1 MGQTRGDSTDPR
13 LGPDTEAAAASG
25 HSGAATL
32 LNTGQRTHKKWGN
45 PIQKYFIPLHVPT
58 EIANM
63 LISFNASYVVVN
75 IFFFKYFSVAN
86 LFCLR
91 INGLWHM
98 RATFNLNIF

>member
-25 HSGAATL
+25 HSGATTL

-45 PIQKYFIPLHVPT
+45 PIQKYFISLHVPT
-58 EIANM
+58 EIANV
-63 LISFNASYVVVN
+63 LTPFNASFVVVN
-75 IFFFKYFSVAN
+75 IFFFKYFSVAK
-86 LFCLR
+86 LFHVK
-91 INGLWHM
+91 NGLRHM